1 MLSTCHV
8 PGPVL
13 SSGDTDVNKSHRS
26 PRADI
31 LTGVRQAINKH
42 SKVKCGVKS
51 VLRRKEKRVRRQW
64 VTVTGHVHMCV
75 VSDRW
80 GEEVSLIG

>member
-1 MLSTCHV
+1 M
-8 PGPVL
+8 
-13 SSGDTDVNKSHRS
+13 
-26 PRADI
+26 
-31 LTGVRQAINKH
+31 
-42 SKVKCGVKS
+42 KS